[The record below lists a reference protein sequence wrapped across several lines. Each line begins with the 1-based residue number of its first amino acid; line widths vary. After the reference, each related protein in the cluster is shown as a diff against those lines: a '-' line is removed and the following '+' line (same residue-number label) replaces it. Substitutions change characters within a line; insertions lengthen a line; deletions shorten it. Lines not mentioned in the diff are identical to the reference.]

1 MDLDKLS
8 ISGELI
14 SKAIVGMKTRALA
27 YGRQGRDNCIFI
39 GLDGERLSAAD
50 LTDCGPCRC
59 NNVGQASNHDLGS
72 DPIRQFHGRR
82 GNFALTGTGPKPDT
96 ARAMLTMLI

>member
-27 YGRQGRDNCIFI
+27 YSRQGRDNCIFI

-50 LTDCGPCRC
+50 TR
-59 NNVGQASNHDLGS
+59 S
-72 DPIRQFHGRR
+72 
-82 GNFALTGTGPKPDT
+82 GNFMEGAAICSYRNGSE
-96 ARAMLTMLI
+96 ARYGKGNIDDVNLIGWTLA